1 MFESLMLPHE
11 IDKADFDAEEPQLR
25 GRLIDAQFDLL
36 ESGDFPV
43 ILLLAGIDALGRS
56 AAAKQLLSWMDPR
69 HVRPYAAVRPSEE
82 ERDRP
87 RMWRFWQALPRK
99 GRVGIFLN
107 SWYDGPTRDYFLG
120 RIGRGRF
127 RDRIEEIQRFE
138 QLLAQEGAL
147 IIKAFFYL
155 PKKQTAKEF
164 RKLTKSSTAAWK
176 LSDEETEFGKEL
188 VKRYDDAIELLE
200 ELIGVTSTAYAPW
213 IPIASADSR
222 YRDLTIGRTLA
233 DAIRGRLTGGAPAIA
248 ETGTSTLGSGSGPN
262 ILDSLNLGQALK
274 RDDYR
279 ARLKEEQRRLTA
291 LTLGRKFEKRALV
304 AVFEGNDA
312 AGKGGGIRRV
322 VQALDPR
329 MTRVI
334 SIAAPSDEE
343 KAQPYLWRFWREV
356 PERGETV
363 EHLLRILDVTP
374 EQENRQGGMAGES
387 GAPGTAEQPAAMAA
401 AAPQPAEVETALD
414 PSLVKQGE
422 KVFKKCKTCHQVGDN
437 AKHRVGPHLN
447 KLFGR
452 VAGSAKGFRYSKAM
466 KTKGTDGLAWDAE
479 TLKAFLQAPRSYVP
493 KSKMAFAGLKRQS
506 DRDAVIAYL
515 RSFGD

>member
-164 RKLTKSSTAAWK
+164 KKLTKSATAAWK

-233 DAIRGRLTGGAPAIA
+233 DAIRGRLSGAAPAIA
-248 ETGTSTLGSGSGPN
+248 ETGTSTLGSRSGPN
-262 ILDSLNLGQALK
+262 ILDSLDLGQALK

-291 LTLGRKFEKRALV
+291 LTLSRKFEKRAVV

-343 KAQPYLWRFWREV
+343 KAQPYLWRFWRHIPKQGHV
-356 PERGETV
+356 AIFDRSWYGRVLVERV
-363 EHLLRILDVTP
+363 EGFASRHDWMRAYDEIRFFEEELTEAGIVVVKFWLAIDKKEQLRRFKEREKIGYKRYKITD
-374 EQENRQGGMAGES
+374 EDWRNRKKWNAYKQAVHDMVDRTS
-387 GAPGTAEQPAAMAA
+387 TT
-401 AAPQPAEVETALD
+401 AAPWTLVEAND
-414 PSLVKQGE
+414 
-422 KVFKKCKTCHQVGDN
+422 
-437 AKHRVGPHLN
+437 
-447 KLFGR
+447 KLFAR
-452 VAGSAKGFRYSKAM
+452 VKV
-466 KTKGTDGLAWDAE
+466 
-479 TLKAFLQAPRSYVP
+479 LKAIA
-493 KSKMAFAGLKRQS
+493 
-506 DRDAVIAYL
+506 DRLEAEL
-515 RSFGD
+515 

>member
-164 RKLTKSSTAAWK
+164 KKLTKSATAAWK

-200 ELIGVTSTAYAPW
+200 ELVGATSTAYAPW

-233 DAIRGRLTGGAPAIA
+233 DAIRGRLSGAAPAIA
-248 ETGTSTLGSGSGPN
+248 KTGTSTLGSGSGPN
-262 ILDSLNLGQALK
+262 ILDSLDLGQALK
-274 RDDYR
+274 RNDYR

-343 KAQPYLWRFWREV
+343 KAQPYLWRFWRHI
-356 PERGETV
+356 P
-363 EHLLRILDVTP
+363 
-374 EQENRQGGMAGES
+374 RQGHVAIFDRSWYGRVLVERVESFAAKHDWMRAYDEIRFFEAELSEAGIIVVKFWL
-387 GAPGTAEQPAAMAA
+387 AIDKKEQLRRFKEREKIGYKRYKITDEDWRNRKKWDAYKQAVHDMVDRTSTT
-401 AAPQPAEVETALD
+401 AAPWTLVEAND
-414 PSLVKQGE
+414 
-422 KVFKKCKTCHQVGDN
+422 
-437 AKHRVGPHLN
+437 
-447 KLFGR
+447 KLFAR
-452 VAGSAKGFRYSKAM
+452 VKVL
-466 KTKGTDGLAWDAE
+466 KTIA
-479 TLKAFLQAPRSYVP
+479 
-493 KSKMAFAGLKRQS
+493 
-506 DRDAVIAYL
+506 DRL
-515 RSFGD
+515 ESEL

>member
-164 RKLTKSSTAAWK
+164 KKLTKSATAAWK

-233 DAIRGRLTGGAPAIA
+233 DAIRGRLSGAAPAIA
-248 ETGTSTLGSGSGPN
+248 ETGTSTLGSRSGPN
-262 ILDSLNLGQALK
+262 ILDSLDLGQALK

-291 LTLGRKFEKRALV
+291 LTLSRKFEKRAVV

-343 KAQPYLWRFWREV
+343 KAQPYLWRFWRHI
-356 PERGETV
+356 P
-363 EHLLRILDVTP
+363 
-374 EQENRQGGMAGES
+374 RQGHVAIFDRSWYGRVLVERVESFAAKHDWMRAYDEIRFFEAELSEAGIIVVKFWL
-387 GAPGTAEQPAAMAA
+387 AIDKKEQLRRFKEREKIGYKRYKITDEDWRNRKKWNAYKQAVHDMVDRTSTT
-401 AAPQPAEVETALD
+401 AAPWTLVEAND
-414 PSLVKQGE
+414 
-422 KVFKKCKTCHQVGDN
+422 
-437 AKHRVGPHLN
+437 
-447 KLFGR
+447 KLFAR
-452 VAGSAKGFRYSKAM
+452 VKV
-466 KTKGTDGLAWDAE
+466 
-479 TLKAFLQAPRSYVP
+479 LKAIA
-493 KSKMAFAGLKRQS
+493 
-506 DRDAVIAYL
+506 DRLEAEL
-515 RSFGD
+515 

>member
-164 RKLTKSSTAAWK
+164 KKLTKSATAAWK

-233 DAIRGRLTGGAPAIA
+233 DAIRGRLSGAAPAIA
-248 ETGTSTLGSGSGPN
+248 ETGTSTLGSRSGPN
-262 ILDSLNLGQALK
+262 ILDSLDLGQALK

-291 LTLGRKFEKRALV
+291 LTLSRKFEKRAVV

-343 KAQPYLWRFWREV
+343 KAQPYLWRFWRHIPKQGHV
-356 PERGETV
+356 AIFDRSWYGRVLVERV
-363 EHLLRILDVTP
+363 EGFAAKHDWMRAYDEIRFFEAELSEAGIIVVKFWLAIDKKEQLRRFKEREKIGYKRYKITD
-374 EQENRQGGMAGES
+374 EDWRNRKKWDAYKQAVHDMVDRTS
-387 GAPGTAEQPAAMAA
+387 TT
-401 AAPQPAEVETALD
+401 AAPWTLVEAND
-414 PSLVKQGE
+414 
-422 KVFKKCKTCHQVGDN
+422 
-437 AKHRVGPHLN
+437 
-447 KLFGR
+447 KLFAR
-452 VAGSAKGFRYSKAM
+452 VKV
-466 KTKGTDGLAWDAE
+466 
-479 TLKAFLQAPRSYVP
+479 LKAIA
-493 KSKMAFAGLKRQS
+493 
-506 DRDAVIAYL
+506 DRLEAEL
-515 RSFGD
+515 

>member
-164 RKLTKSSTAAWK
+164 KKLTKSATAAWK

-233 DAIRGRLTGGAPAIA
+233 DAIRGRLSGAAPAIA
-248 ETGTSTLGSGSGPN
+248 ETGTSTLGSRSGPN
-262 ILDSLNLGQALK
+262 ILDSLDLGQALK
-274 RDDYR
+274 REDYR

-291 LTLGRKFEKRALV
+291 LTLSRKFEKRAVV

-343 KAQPYLWRFWREV
+343 KAQPYLWRFWRHIPKQGHV
-356 PERGETV
+356 AIFDRSWYGRVLVERV
-363 EHLLRILDVTP
+363 ESFAAKHDWMRAYDEIRFFEAELSEAGIIVVKFWLAIDKKEQLRRFKEREKIGYKRYKITD
-374 EQENRQGGMAGES
+374 EDWRNRKKWDAYKQAVHDMVDRTS
-387 GAPGTAEQPAAMAA
+387 TT
-401 AAPQPAEVETALD
+401 AAPWTLVEAND
-414 PSLVKQGE
+414 
-422 KVFKKCKTCHQVGDN
+422 
-437 AKHRVGPHLN
+437 
-447 KLFGR
+447 KLFAR
-452 VAGSAKGFRYSKAM
+452 VKVL
-466 KTKGTDGLAWDAE
+466 KTIA
-479 TLKAFLQAPRSYVP
+479 
-493 KSKMAFAGLKRQS
+493 
-506 DRDAVIAYL
+506 DRL
-515 RSFGD
+515 ESEL

>member
-1 MFESLMLPHE
+1 MFESLSLPHE
-11 IDKADFDAEEPQLR
+11 TDKADFDAEEPLLR
-25 GRLIDAQFDLL
+25 GRLIDAQFDLI

-43 ILLLAGIDALGRS
+43 ILLLSGIDALGRS

-155 PKKQTAKEF
+155 PKKQTAREF
-164 RKLTKSSTAAWK
+164 KKLTKSATAAWK

-233 DAIRGRLTGGAPAIA
+233 DAIRGRLSGAAPAIA
-248 ETGTSTLGSGSGPN
+248 ETGTSTLGSRSGPN
-262 ILDSLNLGQALK
+262 ILDSLDLGQALK

-291 LTLGRKFEKRALV
+291 LTLSRKFEKRAVV

-343 KAQPYLWRFWREV
+343 KAQQYLWRGWR
-356 PERGETV
+356 
-363 EHLLRILDVTP
+363 HIP
-374 EQENRQGGMAGES
+374 EQGHVAICDRSWYGRVLVERVEGFAAKHDWMRAYDEIRFFEAELSEAGVIFVKFWLAIDKKEQLRRFKEREKIGYKRYKITDEDWRNRKKWDAYKQAVHDMVDRTS
-387 GAPGTAEQPAAMAA
+387 TT
-401 AAPQPAEVETALD
+401 AAPWTLVEAND
-414 PSLVKQGE
+414 
-422 KVFKKCKTCHQVGDN
+422 
-437 AKHRVGPHLN
+437 
-447 KLFGR
+447 KLFAR
-452 VAGSAKGFRYSKAM
+452 VKV
-466 KTKGTDGLAWDAE
+466 
-479 TLKAFLQAPRSYVP
+479 LKAIA
-493 KSKMAFAGLKRQS
+493 
-506 DRDAVIAYL
+506 DRLEAEL
-515 RSFGD
+515 

>member
-11 IDKADFDAEEPQLR
+11 IDKADFDAEEPKLR

-164 RKLTKSSTAAWK
+164 KKLTKSATAAWK

-233 DAIRGRLTGGAPAIA
+233 DAIRGRLSGAAPAIA
-248 ETGTSTLGSGSGPN
+248 ETGTSTLGSRSGPN
-262 ILDSLNLGQALK
+262 ILDSLDLGQALK

-291 LTLGRKFEKRALV
+291 LTLSRKFEKRAVV

-343 KAQPYLWRFWREV
+343 KAQPYLWRFWRHIPKQGHV
-356 PERGETV
+356 AIFDRSWYGRVLVERV
-363 EHLLRILDVTP
+363 EGFAAKHDWMRAYDEIRFFEAELSEAGIIVVKFWLAIDKKEQLRRFKEREKIGYKRYKITD
-374 EQENRQGGMAGES
+374 EDWRNRKKWDAYKQAVHDMVDRTS
-387 GAPGTAEQPAAMAA
+387 TT
-401 AAPQPAEVETALD
+401 AAPWTLVEAND
-414 PSLVKQGE
+414 
-422 KVFKKCKTCHQVGDN
+422 
-437 AKHRVGPHLN
+437 
-447 KLFGR
+447 KLFAR
-452 VAGSAKGFRYSKAM
+452 VKV
-466 KTKGTDGLAWDAE
+466 
-479 TLKAFLQAPRSYVP
+479 LKAIA
-493 KSKMAFAGLKRQS
+493 
-506 DRDAVIAYL
+506 DRLEAEL
-515 RSFGD
+515 

>member
-164 RKLTKSSTAAWK
+164 KKLTKSATAAWK

-233 DAIRGRLTGGAPAIA
+233 DAIRGRLSGAAPAIA
-248 ETGTSTLGSGSGPN
+248 ETGTSTLGSRSGPN
-262 ILDSLNLGQALK
+262 ILDSLDLGQALK

-291 LTLGRKFEKRALV
+291 LTLSRKFEKRAVV

-343 KAQPYLWRFWREV
+343 KAQPYLWRFWRHIPKQGHV
-356 PERGETV
+356 AIFDRSWYGRVLVERV
-363 EHLLRILDVTP
+363 EGFAAKHDWMRAYDEIRFFEAELSEAGIIVVKFWLAIDKKEQLRRFKEREKIGYKRYKITD
-374 EQENRQGGMAGES
+374 EDWRNRKKWDAYKQAVHDMVDRTS
-387 GAPGTAEQPAAMAA
+387 TT
-401 AAPQPAEVETALD
+401 AAPWTLVEAND
-414 PSLVKQGE
+414 
-422 KVFKKCKTCHQVGDN
+422 
-437 AKHRVGPHLN
+437 
-447 KLFGR
+447 KLFAR
-452 VAGSAKGFRYSKAM
+452 VKVL
-466 KTKGTDGLAWDAE
+466 KTIA
-479 TLKAFLQAPRSYVP
+479 
-493 KSKMAFAGLKRQS
+493 
-506 DRDAVIAYL
+506 DRL
-515 RSFGD
+515 ESEL